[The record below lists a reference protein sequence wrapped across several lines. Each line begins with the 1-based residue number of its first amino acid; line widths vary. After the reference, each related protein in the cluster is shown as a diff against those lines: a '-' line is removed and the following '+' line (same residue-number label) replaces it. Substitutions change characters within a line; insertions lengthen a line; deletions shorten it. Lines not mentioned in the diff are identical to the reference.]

1 LATKQE
7 KLDLLGG
14 VPLFAGL
21 GKRDLQRIFN
31 TAKPTEHAAG
41 EVVLTEGQSGVGFHL
56 IVGGE
61 VKVITNGRTVARLGP
76 GEFFGEMA
84 LVDDSPRMATIVA
97 ESDVSTIVI
106 SKWDFR
112 ALVKEHPE
120 LAWRLIEHL
129 VFRVREEQSGRA
141 ALLC

>member
-1 LATKQE
+1 
-7 KLDLLGG
+7 
-14 VPLFAGL
+14 
-21 GKRDLQRIFN
+21 
-31 TAKPTEHAAG
+31 
-41 EVVLTEGQSGVGFHL
+41 VVLTEGRSGVGFHL